1 MICFHY
7 DYSHADATLNY
18 FCQKSSCIFII
29 SDLETLVVVDVP
41 TQHPAIICLSAM
53 LEQIKK
59 IPPSPLGPH
68 HN

>member
-1 MICFHY
+1 MIILMLMPRSIISVKNTFVP
-7 DYSHADATLNY
+7 
-18 FCQKSSCIFII
+18 IFII